1 MAGPGQKLQ
10 RGYVLPLATTLSRTV
25 TCSHCPLQ
33 RRGTRKRRG
42 GSIVIPSMW
51 LLIIGTAA
59 VAVLMVRDIARDL
72 ADR

>member
-1 MAGPGQKLQ
+1 MIPG
-10 RGYVLPLATTLSRTV
+10 
-25 TCSHCPLQ
+25 
-33 RRGTRKRRG
+33 
-42 GSIVIPSMW
+42 MW